1 MKSVADRVTPKNL
14 TVLASAEFTPD
25 MAENL
30 LQMCAQA
37 REGEGVVLQI
47 CNWGVWAVTSHGI
60 RMFIGSTREFRG
72 NADRPSELQ

>member
-1 MKSVADRVTPKNL
+1 MKSIAERVTPKNL

-30 LQMCAQA
+30 VQMCAQA
-37 REGEGVVLQI
+37 QEGEYVVLQI

-72 NADRPSELQ
+72 NADPASELQ

>member
-1 MKSVADRVTPKNL
+1 MKTIAERVTPKNL

-25 MAENL
+25 MAKNL
-30 LQMCAQA
+30 VQMCAQA
-37 REGEGVVLQI
+37 REGECVVLQI

-72 NADRPSELQ
+72 NADQSSGLQ

>member
-1 MKSVADRVTPKNL
+1 MKSIAERVTPKNL

-30 LQMCAQA
+30 LQMCAQT
-37 REGEGVVLQI
+37 REGEYVVLQI

-72 NADRPSELQ
+72 NADQSSGLQ